1 MEHSQRLQHPK
12 QRNNDNAAKSSS
24 AKSIQNKRDE
34 SADQAQLMQDI
45 ENSPIQEKQK
55 ELTSNMEGGEKPA
68 QLAAI
73 EEEEPVQGKL
83 IAQLQGLEEEEEP
96 AQGKLIAQMQPEE
109 EELLQGKFAVQ
120 RQAEEEEE
128 PMQGKFDA
136 ATNQQAPVQRKGG
149 LPDNLKSGVE
159 QLSGTDMSDVKVH
172 YNSEKPAQLNA
183 LAYAQGNDI
192 HVGPGQ
198 EQHLP
203 HEAWHVA
210 QQRQGR
216 VSPTKTVNGQPV
228 NDNTSLEKEAD
239 VMGAKANRL
248 P

>member
-55 ELTSNMEGGEKPA
+55 EMASNMEGGEKPA
-68 QLAAI
+68 QLEAI
-73 EEEEPVQGKL
+73 EEEEPVQGKF
-83 IAQLQGLEEEEEP
+83 
-96 AQGKLIAQMQPEE
+96 IAQMQPEE
-109 EELLQGKFAVQ
+109 EELLQGKFTAQ
-120 RQAEEEEE
+120 RQADEEEE

-136 ATNQQAPVQRKGG
+136 TTNQSAPVQRKGG

-172 YNSEKPAQLNA
+172 YNSERPAQLNA

-228 NDNTSLEKEAD
+228 NDNNSLEKEAD